1 MHPPLDTAISCLS
14 VDLGERHE
22 RSQADARTLS
32 TVCSNRNLETAY
44 MSSSGK
50 EPQNLE
56 QSHILEQ
63 YLEVT
68 KSDTDIYELV

>member
-1 MHPPLDTAISCLS
+1 MSAH
-14 VDLGERHE
+14 R
-22 RSQADARTLS
+22 ADARTLR
-32 TVCSNRNLETAY
+32 TVCSNRNLETVY

-63 YLEVT
+63 YLEVM

>member
-1 MHPPLDTAISCLS
+1 
-14 VDLGERHE
+14 
-22 RSQADARTLS
+22 
-32 TVCSNRNLETAY
+32 

-63 YLEVT
+63 YLEVM